1 MLGVKK
7 LSAFPRHFT
16 RRVCNHGYK
25 MSSGDIA
32 VEGGIMEGIINAI
45 KKRELPAEKKT
56 LLESVMQNLLFRKG
70 RSSVHPK
77 VSAT

>member
-1 MLGVKK
+1 
-7 LSAFPRHFT
+7 
-16 RRVCNHGYK
+16 
-25 MSSGDIA
+25 
-32 VEGGIMEGIINAI
+32 MEGIINAI